1 MRSLLPV
8 LAVFLPISQTMGAE
22 PPLRSAVEA
31 PVSVL
36 RYALDTEP
44 DAEGNT
50 PLLRWSAAAA
60 RDPKAARLLE
70 PLIVWQLQEGA
81 SPLSENAQ
89 GCNALFYLHAMP
101 AFLAR
106 LQQAKL
112 LPPVLAL
119 RLPREEAA
127 LQRYISLRAAQV
139 ALAPAEGSLRYLST
153 QYGLPAYNRARAL
166 LRHYLAL
173 DTLRRVPPRGLAD
186 TLAFLRMA
194 DAERAYAFI
203 EGLNLWQHGEHFLEE
218 VPAQL
223 LEELR
228 AQHWRVA
235 PGKLRQALNKLAT
248 MLPASRDEMIDCY
261 AAAPM
266 TALLEMLVDQ
276 EGERA
281 LPDLLHYAQSY
292 DPELVQACLRLQLR
306 LRGITPPDE
315 LAPPADEEQRAL
327 RAALLTDAAL
337 HRGCVGDWDPVL
349 LPDAIRALR
358 THQLPQHAALLE
370 SLTNEQGKL
379 CVTEEGLPL
388 LRARYDALQEES
400 PRSVILRALLRRDD
414 ETKRAP
420 AETAPREQP

>member
-8 LAVFLPISQTMGAE
+8 LAVFLSISQTMGAGV
-22 PPLRSAVEA
+22 PLRTAKDTPA
-31 PVSVL
+31 AVL
-36 RYALDTEP
+36 RYALDPEP
-44 DAEGNT
+44 DDNGDT

-60 RDPKAARLLE
+60 REPKAARLLE
-70 PLIVWQLQEGA
+70 PLITWQLQEGA
-81 SPLSENAQ
+81 DPLRENAQ
-89 GCNALFYLHAMP
+89 GCNALFYLHALP
-101 AFLAR
+101 EFLAR

-112 LPPVLAL
+112 LPPELAL

-127 LQRYISLRAAQV
+127 LQRYIALRAAQV
-139 ALAPAEGSLRYLST
+139 PLAPAEGSLRYLSS
-153 QYGLPAYNRARAL
+153 QYGLPAYKRALTL
-166 LRHYLAL
+166 LRHYLTL
-173 DTLRRVPPRGLAD
+173 DTLRRIPPGGLAD

-203 EGLNLWQHGEHFLEE
+203 EGLSLWQHGEHFLEE

-228 AQHWRVA
+228 VQHWRVA

-266 TALLEMLVDQ
+266 AALLEMLVAQ

-281 LPDLLHYAQSY
+281 LPDLLRYAKSY

-315 LAPPADEEQRAL
+315 TDSPSDEEQRTL

-337 HRGCVGDWDPVL
+337 HRGCVGDWDPAL

-358 THQLPQHAALLE
+358 AHQLPQHAALLE
-370 SLTNEQGKL
+370 SLTNEQGEL
-379 CVTEEGLPL
+379 AVTEEGLPL

-414 ETKRAP
+414 EAKSAP
-420 AETAPREQP
+420 PETAPRVQP